1 MTIATAQ
8 DLIEAQA
15 TGTVSIEP
23 DLGFRAVQAVTTNL
37 DGFTVRNDFT
47 DIVQRFIAKR
57 EKLVFWPLLRKRWA
71 TSDPVR
77 DPKEGDLPAA
87 EFVAKA
93 TLNPTP
99 NAVTAG
105 QMDLSDPGQAI
116 KALSGILQFGNFAH
130 SLYAQQGMP
139 FGDLVA
145 ERTDKM
151 IVRGLR
157 ILEQTLFTG
166 DATANTLSFNGL
178 INQMSSG
185 NVHTCNLTG
194 STPDSLIAKLRS
206 LVRLITD
213 QGSFTYKPTHIM
225 TNGLGLELIEKEA
238 LATQNLQSFGPALDV
253 VPGISVNT
261 LRTQVGDL
269 PIVTTPYLPNID
281 GGASTD
287 TVRFYLVDMNHISW
301 RGVKPYGGVET
312 YDPQIFDISTYTAN
326 GDAYLLQ
333 KRQMVCYG
341 TLYVEQVG
349 AVYRLDVTVPSGTV
363 GAI

>member
-151 IVRGLR
+151 IVRR
-157 ILEQTLFTG
+157 
-166 DATANTLSFNGL
+166 
-178 INQMSSG
+178 
-185 NVHTCNLTG
+185 
-194 STPDSLIAKLRS
+194 R
-206 LVRLITD
+206 
-213 QGSFTYKPTHIM
+213 
-225 TNGLGLELIEKEA
+225 
-238 LATQNLQSFGPALDV
+238 
-253 VPGISVNT
+253 
-261 LRTQVGDL
+261 RTSKG
-269 PIVTTPYLPNID
+269 
-281 GGASTD
+281 
-287 TVRFYLVDMNHISW
+287 R
-301 RGVKPYGGVET
+301 R
-312 YDPQIFDISTYTAN
+312 
-326 GDAYLLQ
+326 
-333 KRQMVCYG
+333 
-341 TLYVEQVG
+341 
-349 AVYRLDVTVPSGTV
+349 
-363 GAI
+363 